1 MTQNHVTELDAD
13 ELLALVKLDLEKGEI
28 EKALI
33 KLKGVL
39 AHKNPPVEAYAI
51 LARTYAQL
59 GLFERAK
66 DNFKIYL
73 KANPDATVESFQLGM
88 THYDSGESEQALA
101 IWEQILKK
109 EPIHP
114 PALYYRG
121 LALAQL
127 GKLADAKQALDTLLK
142 SAAADNLYFGRAR
155 ELLQAINN
163 GQIQASKNGG
173 EQEPVT
179 KVMPKDAYTL
189 EH

>member
-1 MTQNHVTELDAD
+1 MAQSQGITLDVD

-33 KLKGVL
+33 KLKEIV
-39 AHKNPPVEAYAI
+39 AHKKPPMEAYSV

-66 DNFKIYL
+66 ENFKIYL

-88 THYDSGESEQALA
+88 SHFDSGEREQALA
-101 IWEQILKK
+101 IWDQILEK
-109 EPIHP
+109 EPVHP

-121 LALAQL
+121 LAFAQL
-127 GKLADAKQALDTLLK
+127 GKLADAEQALDTLLK

-155 ELLQAINN
+155 ELLQAINS
-163 GQIQASKNGG
+163 GQIQGKNNGG
-173 EQEPVT
+173 EQGPVT
-179 KVMPKDAYTL
+179 KAMPKDAYTL